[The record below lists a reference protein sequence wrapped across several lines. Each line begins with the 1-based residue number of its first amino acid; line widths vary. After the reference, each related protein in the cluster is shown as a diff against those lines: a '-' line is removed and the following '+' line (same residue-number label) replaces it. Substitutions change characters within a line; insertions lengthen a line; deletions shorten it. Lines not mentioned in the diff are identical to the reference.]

1 MMKQLRMIKM
11 TGLLPVLLWLY
22 SCGGAEQSPAEP
34 PVDVDFIALTPG
46 NASVEKK
53 YPGTIEG
60 SVDVAVKAQVTGYL
74 DQIYVKE
81 GDYVQKGQPLFRI
94 KGDVYQEQV
103 NNSKAAY
110 ETALASERQAAIEVE
125 KIKPLVAGMVY
136 TEQHLQTAE
145 ASHAAAK
152 AQVAQARAAWSSSEI
167 NAAFSLIKAPV
178 SGYIGRIPGRTGN
191 LVTPADAVPLTT
203 LSEIKQV
210 YVYFSISE
218 ADFLAFVKE
227 SERDTAATLILAD
240 GTVYPVSGRIEM
252 ASGNIDKYTGSMV
265 LKAVFDNPERIL
277 RSGGSG
283 KIVLRKTLQDVL
295 LMPMAGVRDI
305 QDRYFIFTLSDS
317 NTVVMKPLEV
327 KGRSGQHYIIRS
339 GAVQGDKVAVNRIDA
354 LRDGMTVK
362 PSVKT
367 E

>member
-1 MMKQLRMIKM
+1 MIKM
-11 TGLLPVLLWLY
+11 IVALPVFLWLY
-22 SCGGAEQSPAEP
+22 SCGGTQQAPADGP
-34 PVDVDFIALTPG
+34 LDVDFITLVPG
-46 NASVEKK
+46 GATVEKK

-103 NNSKAAY
+103 NNSRAAY

-125 KIKPLVAGMVY
+125 KIKPLVEGRVY
-136 TEQHLQTAE
+136 TEQHLLTAE

-152 AQVAQARAAWSSSEI
+152 AQVAQARAAWNTSEI

-191 LVTPADAVPLTT
+191 LVTPTDAVPLTT

-227 SERDTAATLILAD
+227 HTRDSAATLVLAD
-240 GTVYPVSGRIEM
+240 GTVYPVSGRIEA
-252 ASGNIDKYTGSMV
+252 ASGNIDRHTGSMV
-265 LKAVFDNPERIL
+265 LKAVFDNPDRIL

-283 KIVLRKTLQDVL
+283 KIVLRKTLQDVI

-305 QDRYFIFTLSDS
+305 QDRYFIFILSDS
-317 NTVVMKPLEV
+317 NTVVMKPVEV
-327 KGRSGQHYIIRS
+327 NGRSGQHYIIRN
-339 GAVQGDKVAVNRIDA
+339 GVVQGEKVAVNRIDA
-354 LRDGMTVK
+354 LRDGMAVIPTVK
-362 PSVKT
+362 A